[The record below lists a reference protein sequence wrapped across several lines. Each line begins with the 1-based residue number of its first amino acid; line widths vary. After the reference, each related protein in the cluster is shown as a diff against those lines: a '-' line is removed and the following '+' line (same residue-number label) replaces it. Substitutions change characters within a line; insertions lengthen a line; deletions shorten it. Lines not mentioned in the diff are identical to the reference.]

1 MSSRIVDTVNAVTP
15 PASVGLV
22 VLDGHSTGVE
32 DVVRLAD
39 GAARPVPGTDAMKR
53 VEESWDA
60 ARQIAATGRVYGRS
74 TGVGANRNEDVPTEA
89 AAGHG
94 LRLLRSHAGAI
105 GEELP
110 ARQVRA
116 MLAVRANQL
125 LAGGAGLR
133 PTVVTA
139 LCEALET
146 GAYPVVNEFGSVGTG
161 DIAAL
166 AQVGLALAG
175 EHPWRGLDG
184 SDAAGADAPGP
195 GTSELGMSEPDAPGL
210 GTSESGGAESGA
222 GRSGS
227 HPGGQASSGP
237 GGQPVSDLGG
247 QPVSDLGGRPVSD
260 LGGQASSGSGGQL
273 ASDPGGQAPSGPGG
287 RQVSSPGGQPVSGP
301 GGQASSGPG
310 GQPVSDPGGQS
321 VSRPGGQL
329 ASDPGGQPVS
339 GPGGYPVSGPGW
351 QSVSRPRG
359 QSAPPEPQALD
370 NNDALAL
377 ISSNALTLGQAA
389 LALHELR
396 GLIGATQVVA
406 ALSLLAVDGSH
417 EAYAAPVHAARP
429 HKGSTEVA
437 RRMRELI
444 GAADRP
450 TPPLGR
456 IQDPYGFRCVPQIHG
471 PAHDA
476 ADALEGVL
484 TVEINAAA
492 ENPLISPEDMAA
504 YHHGGFYQAQ
514 LALALDHFRLAVTQV
529 ARLSTS
535 RLSTLNEPAYTRL
548 RPFLAD
554 HEPASSGVMIL
565 EYAAAAALGDLRAFS
580 APASLGHAVLSRGV
594 EEQASFAS
602 LAARQTLR
610 ACGAY
615 RLVVGCE
622 LVAAVR
628 ALRQRDL
635 RPEPELPAGRAL
647 ELAESVLEP
656 DQADRPLTDDVTAA
670 AALLDRFTDIWR
682 GSAS

>member
-1 MSSRIVDTVNAVTP
+1 MSSRIVDKPSPGYSDLVILDG
-15 PASVGLV
+15 VGL
-22 VLDGHSTGVE
+22 GVE
-32 DVVRLAD
+32 DVVRLAE
-39 GAARPVPGTDAMKR
+39 GSARPVPGTEAMKR

-74 TGVGANRNEDVPTEA
+74 TGVGANRTEDVPTEA

-133 PTVVTA
+133 PSVVTA
-139 LCEALET
+139 LCEALESE
-146 GAYPVVNEFGSVGTG
+146 AYPVVNEFGSVGTG

-166 AQVGLALAG
+166 AQAGLALAG
-175 EHPWRGLDG
+175 EHPWKG
-184 SDAAGADAPGP
+184 AGAP
-195 GTSELGMSEPDAPGL
+195 
-210 GTSESGGAESGA
+210 
-222 GRSGS
+222 
-227 HPGGQASSGP
+227 
-237 GGQPVSDLGG
+237 QP
-247 QPVSDLGGRPVSD
+247 QP
-260 LGGQASSGSGGQL
+260 
-273 ASDPGGQAPSGPGG
+273 
-287 RQVSSPGGQPVSGP
+287 
-301 GGQASSGPG
+301 
-310 GQPVSDPGGQS
+310 
-321 VSRPGGQL
+321 
-329 ASDPGGQPVS
+329 
-339 GPGGYPVSGPGW
+339 
-351 QSVSRPRG
+351 
-359 QSAPPEPQALD
+359 LD
-370 NNDALAL
+370 NNDALAF

-396 GLIGATQVVA
+396 DLVGATQVVA

-429 HKGSTEVA
+429 HRGSVEVA
-437 RRMRELI
+437 RRMRRLI

-456 IQDPYGFRCVPQIHG
+456 IQDPYGFRCLPQIHG

-476 ADALEGVL
+476 ADALEEVL
-484 TVEINAAA
+484 AIEINAAA

-554 HEPASSGVMIL
+554 NEPASSGVMIL
-565 EYAAAAALGDLRAFS
+565 EYAAGAALGDLRAFS

-610 ACGAY
+610 ACSAY

-628 ALRQRDL
+628 ALHL
-635 RPEPELPAGRAL
+635 RGLKPEPELPVGRAL
-647 ELAESVLEP
+647 ELAESVL
-656 DQADRPLTDDVTAA
+656 DGDLADRPLTDDVTAA
-670 AALLDRFTDIWR
+670 ARLLDRFTDIWR
-682 GSAS
+682 GSTS

>member
-1 MSSRIVDTVNAVTP
+1 MSSRIVDTPSPVHT
-15 PASVGLV
+15 GLV
-22 VLDGHSTGVE
+22 VLDGIGLGVE

-39 GAARPVPGTDAMKR
+39 GTARPVPATDGMKR
-53 VEESWDA
+53 VTESWDA

-89 AAGHG
+89 AAEHG

-139 LCEALET
+139 LCEALEN
-146 GAYPVVNEFGSVGTG
+146 GAHPAVNEFGSVGTG

-175 EHPWRGLDG
+175 EHPWRT
-184 SDAAGADAPGP
+184 AAD
-195 GTSELGMSEPDAPGL
+195 
-210 GTSESGGAESGA
+210 GA
-222 GRSGS
+222 GRV
-227 HPGGQASSGP
+227 PGHG
-237 GGQPVSDLGG
+237 VLG
-247 QPVSDLGGRPVSD
+247 
-260 LGGQASSGSGGQL
+260 A
-273 ASDPGGQAPSGPGG
+273 
-287 RQVSSPGGQPVSGP
+287 
-301 GGQASSGPG
+301 
-310 GQPVSDPGGQS
+310 
-321 VSRPGGQL
+321 
-329 ASDPGGQPVS
+329 
-339 GPGGYPVSGPGW
+339 
-351 QSVSRPRG
+351 
-359 QSAPPEPQALD
+359 PEPQPLD
-370 NNDALAL
+370 NNDALAF

-396 GLIGATQVVA
+396 GLVEATQVVA

-429 HKGSTEVA
+429 HRGSGEVA

-444 GAADRP
+444 GAEDRP

-456 IQDPYGFRCVPQIHG
+456 IQDPYGFRCLPQIHG
-471 PAHDA
+471 PAQDA
-476 ADALEGVL
+476 ADALEEVL
-484 TVEINAAA
+484 AIEINAAA

-514 LALALDHFRLAVTQV
+514 LALALDHFRLALTQV

-535 RLSTLNEPAYTRL
+535 RLSTLNEPAFTRL
-548 RPFLAD
+548 KPFLAD
-554 HEPASSGVMIL
+554 AEPASSGVMIL
-565 EYAAAAALGDLRAFS
+565 EYAAGAALGDLRAFS

-628 ALRQRDL
+628 ALRQRGLRADPDL
-635 RPEPELPAGRAL
+635 PVGRAL
-647 ELAESVLEP
+647 ELAEAVLDEDP
-656 DQADRPLTDDVTAA
+656 ADRPLTYDVTTA

-682 GSAS
+682 GSGA

>member
-1 MSSRIVDTVNAVTP
+1 MSSRIMGASDAPAVAVAAV
-15 PASVGLV
+15 PAGLV
-22 VLDGHSTGVE
+22 VLDGHALGVA

-39 GAARPVPGTDAMKR
+39 GTARPVPGSEAMRR

-74 TGVGANRNEDVPTEA
+74 TGVGANRSEDVPTEA
-89 AAGHG
+89 AAEHG

-110 ARQVRA
+110 AREVRA

-139 LCEALET
+139 LCEALES

-166 AQVGLALAG
+166 AQMGLALAG
-175 EHPWRGLDG
+175 EHPWRGPG
-184 SDAAGADAPGP
+184 TEAGARFG
-195 GTSELGMSEPDAPGL
+195 
-210 GTSESGGAESGA
+210 
-222 GRSGS
+222 
-227 HPGGQASSGP
+227 
-237 GGQPVSDLGG
+237 
-247 QPVSDLGGRPVSD
+247 
-260 LGGQASSGSGGQL
+260 SGSGVPE
-273 ASDPGGQAPSGPGG
+273 A
-287 RQVSSPGGQPVSGP
+287 QP
-301 GGQASSGPG
+301 
-310 GQPVSDPGGQS
+310 
-321 VSRPGGQL
+321 
-329 ASDPGGQPVS
+329 
-339 GPGGYPVSGPGW
+339 
-351 QSVSRPRG
+351 
-359 QSAPPEPQALD
+359 LD

-396 GLIGATQVVA
+396 GLIAATQVVA

-417 EAYAAPVHAARP
+417 EAYAAPVHLARP
-429 HKGSTEVA
+429 HRGSREVA

-471 PAHDA
+471 PALDA

-484 TVEINAAA
+484 EVEVNAAA
-492 ENPLISPEDMAA
+492 ENPLICPEDMAA

-535 RLSTLNEPAYTRL
+535 RLSSLNEPAYTRL

-565 EYAAAAALGDLRAFS
+565 EYAAGAALGDLRAFS

-635 RPEPELPAGRAL
+635 RPDPELPVGRAL
-647 ELAESVLEP
+647 ELAESVLDADP
-656 DQADRPLTDDVTAA
+656 ADRPLTADVSAA
-670 AALLDRFTDIWR
+670 AVLLDRFTEIWTDVQADPLR

>member
-1 MSSRIVDTVNAVTP
+1 MSSRIVDVPGAADSDSGALTP
-15 PASVGLV
+15 GLV
-22 VLDGHSTGVE
+22 VLDGYGTGVA
-32 DVVRLAD
+32 DIVRLAD
-39 GAARPVPGTDAMKR
+39 GAARPVPGTEAMKR

-60 ARQIAATGRVYGRS
+60 ARRIAATGRVYGRS

-94 LRLLRSHAGAI
+94 LRLLRSHAGSI
-105 GEELP
+105 GAELP

-175 EHPWRGLDG
+175 EHPWREAEPGWRTPG
-184 SDAAGADAPGP
+184 AGGPGVHAPG
-195 GTSELGMSEPDAPGL
+195 A
-210 GTSESGGAESGA
+210 
-222 GRSGS
+222 R
-227 HPGGQASSGP
+227 GP
-237 GGQPVSDLGG
+237 GVGAPEAQP
-247 QPVSDLGGRPVSD
+247 
-260 LGGQASSGSGGQL
+260 
-273 ASDPGGQAPSGPGG
+273 
-287 RQVSSPGGQPVSGP
+287 
-301 GGQASSGPG
+301 
-310 GQPVSDPGGQS
+310 
-321 VSRPGGQL
+321 
-329 ASDPGGQPVS
+329 
-339 GPGGYPVSGPGW
+339 
-351 QSVSRPRG
+351 
-359 QSAPPEPQALD
+359 LD

-377 ISSNALTLGQAA
+377 ISSNALTLGQSA

-417 EAYAAPVHAARP
+417 EAYAAPVHAARRHP
-429 HKGSTEVA
+429 ATAEVA
-437 RRMRELI
+437 RRMRELT

-456 IQDPYGFRCVPQIHG
+456 LQDPYGFRCLPQIHG
-471 PAHDA
+471 PALDA
-476 ADALEGVL
+476 ADALEEVL

-492 ENPLISPEDMAA
+492 ENPLICAEDMAA
-504 YHHGGFYQAQ
+504 YHHGGFYQAG
-514 LALALDHFRLAVTQV
+514 LALALDHFRLSLTQV

-554 HEPASSGVMIL
+554 HEAASSGVMIL
-565 EYAAAAALGDLRAFS
+565 EYAAGAALGDLRAFS

-610 ACGAY
+610 TCDAY

-628 ALRQRDL
+628 ALRQREL
-635 RPEPELPAGRAL
+635 RPDPELPVGRAL
-647 ELAESVLEP
+647 ELAESVLDA
-656 DQADRPLTDDVTAA
+656 DQTDRPLTDDVTAA
-670 AALLDRFTDIWR
+670 AVLLDRFTDIWR
-682 GSAS
+682 GSTA

>member
-1 MSSRIVDTVNAVTP
+1 MSSQIVDVPDAVH
-15 PASVGLV
+15 SELV
-22 VLDGHSTGVE
+22 ILDGIGLGVE

-39 GAARPVPGTDAMKR
+39 GSARPVPGTDAMKR
-53 VEESWDA
+53 VTASWDA

-74 TGVGANRNEDVPTEA
+74 TGVGANRNEPVPTEA
-89 AAGHG
+89 AAEHG

-105 GEELP
+105 GDELP

-139 LCEALET
+139 LCEALAN
-146 GAYPVVNEFGSVGTG
+146 GAHPVVNEFGSVGTG

-175 EHPWRGLDG
+175 EHPWRASGTCADAGGPSGGLGEKAFGRSTAAHG
-184 SDAAGADAPGP
+184 SAAAGAAGSVAVGATEFTAVDAPGSAAV
-195 GTSELGMSEPDAPGL
+195 GAPD
-210 GTSESGGAESGA
+210 
-222 GRSGS
+222 
-227 HPGGQASSGP
+227 
-237 GGQPVSDLGG
+237 
-247 QPVSDLGGRPVSD
+247 
-260 LGGQASSGSGGQL
+260 
-273 ASDPGGQAPSGPGG
+273 
-287 RQVSSPGGQPVSGP
+287 
-301 GGQASSGPG
+301 
-310 GQPVSDPGGQS
+310 
-321 VSRPGGQL
+321 
-329 ASDPGGQPVS
+329 
-339 GPGGYPVSGPGW
+339 
-351 QSVSRPRG
+351 
-359 QSAPPEPQALD
+359 PQILD
-370 NNDALAL
+370 NNDALAF
-377 ISSNALTLGQAA
+377 ISSNALTLGQSA

-396 GLIGATQVVA
+396 ALVEATQVVA

-429 HKGSTEVA
+429 HRGSAEVA
-437 RRMRELI
+437 RRMRWLI

-456 IQDPYGFRCVPQIHG
+456 IQDPYGFRCLPQIHG

-476 ADALEGVL
+476 ADALEKVL
-484 TVEINAAA
+484 DVEINAAA

-514 LALALDHFRLAVTQV
+514 LALALDHFRLSLMQV

-535 RLSTLNEPAYTRL
+535 RLSTLNEPAFTRL

-554 HEPASSGVMIL
+554 HEPAASGVMIL

-610 ACGAY
+610 ACRAY

-628 ALRQRDL
+628 ALRQR
-635 RPEPELPAGRAL
+635 
-647 ELAESVLEP
+647 
-656 DQADRPLTDDVTAA
+656 
-670 AALLDRFTDIWR
+670 
-682 GSAS
+682 

>member
-1 MSSRIVDTVNAVTP
+1 MPRIADGPAAVTGGP
-15 PASVGLV
+15 VL
-22 VLDGHSTGVE
+22 LDGRELTVAE
-32 DVVRLAD
+32 VVRLAD
-39 GAARPVPGTDAMKR
+39 GTARPVPADEAMKR
-53 VEESWDA
+53 ATRSWDA
-60 ARQIAATGRVYGRS
+60 ARHIAATGRVYGRS

-94 LRLLRSHAGAI
+94 LRLLRSHAGGI

-139 LCEALET
+139 LCEALEN
-146 GAYPVVNEFGSVGTG
+146 GAHPVVNEFGSVGTG
-161 DIAAL
+161 DLTAL
-166 AQVGLALAG
+166 AQLGLALAG
-175 EHPWRGLDG
+175 EHPWRGT
-184 SDAAGADAPGP
+184 GAPAP
-195 GTSELGMSEPDAPGL
+195 
-210 GTSESGGAESGA
+210 
-222 GRSGS
+222 
-227 HPGGQASSGP
+227 
-237 GGQPVSDLGG
+237 QP
-247 QPVSDLGGRPVSD
+247 
-260 LGGQASSGSGGQL
+260 
-273 ASDPGGQAPSGPGG
+273 
-287 RQVSSPGGQPVSGP
+287 
-301 GGQASSGPG
+301 
-310 GQPVSDPGGQS
+310 
-321 VSRPGGQL
+321 
-329 ASDPGGQPVS
+329 
-339 GPGGYPVSGPGW
+339 
-351 QSVSRPRG
+351 
-359 QSAPPEPQALD
+359 LD

-396 GLIGATQVVA
+396 GLVAATQVVA

-417 EAYAAPVHAARP
+417 EPYAAPVHAARP
-429 HKGSTEVA
+429 HRGSTEVA
-437 RRMRELI
+437 RRMRQLT

-450 TPPLGR
+450 APPLGR
-456 IQDPYGFRCVPQIHG
+456 IQDPYGFRCLPQIHG
-471 PAHDA
+471 PALDA
-476 ADALEGVL
+476 ADALEAVL
-484 TVEINAAA
+484 AVELNAAA
-492 ENPLISPEDMAA
+492 ENPLIAVDDLAA

-514 LALALDHFRLAVTQV
+514 LALALDHFRLAVIQV

-554 HEPASSGVMIL
+554 QVPVASGVMIL
-565 EYAAAAALGDLRAFS
+565 EYSATAALGDLRAFS

-594 EEQASFAS
+594 EELASFAS

-635 RPEPELPAGRAL
+635 RPAPGLPVARAL
-647 ELAESVLEP
+647 ELAEAVLDE
-656 DQADRPLTDDVTAA
+656 DQADRPLTRDVTAA
-670 AALLDRFTDIWR
+670 AGLLDRFTEIWR
-682 GSAS
+682 GNGV

>member
-1 MSSRIVDTVNAVTP
+1 MSSRIVDMPGAVSTGHT
-15 PASVGLV
+15 GLV
-22 VLDGHSTGVE
+22 VLDGIGLGVE

-39 GAARPVPGTDAMKR
+39 GAARPVPATDAMKCA
-53 VEESWDA
+53 EESWDA
-60 ARQIAATGRVYGRS
+60 ARLIAATGRVYGRS
-74 TGVGANRNEDVPTEA
+74 TGVGANRNEDVPTDTA
-89 AAGHG
+89 AEHG

-133 PTVVTA
+133 PTVITA
-139 LCEALET
+139 LCEALES
-146 GAYPVVNEFGSVGTG
+146 GAHPVVNEFGSVGTG
-161 DIAAL
+161 DLAAL
-166 AQVGLALAG
+166 AQTGLALAG
-175 EHPWRGLDG
+175 EHPWRG
-184 SDAAGADAPGP
+184 
-195 GTSELGMSEPDAPGL
+195 
-210 GTSESGGAESGA
+210 SGA
-222 GRSGS
+222 PES
-227 HPGGQASSGP
+227 
-237 GGQPVSDLGG
+237 QP
-247 QPVSDLGGRPVSD
+247 
-260 LGGQASSGSGGQL
+260 
-273 ASDPGGQAPSGPGG
+273 
-287 RQVSSPGGQPVSGP
+287 
-301 GGQASSGPG
+301 
-310 GQPVSDPGGQS
+310 
-321 VSRPGGQL
+321 
-329 ASDPGGQPVS
+329 
-339 GPGGYPVSGPGW
+339 
-351 QSVSRPRG
+351 
-359 QSAPPEPQALD
+359 LD
-370 NNDALAL
+370 NNDALAF
-377 ISSNALTLGQAA
+377 ISSNALTLGQSA

-396 GLIGATQVVA
+396 GLVAATQVVA

-417 EAYAAPVHAARP
+417 EAYAAPVHTARP
-429 HKGSTEVA
+429 HRGSTEVA

-444 GAADRP
+444 GAEDRP

-456 IQDPYGFRCVPQIHG
+456 IQDPYGFRCLPQIHG

-476 ADALEGVL
+476 ADALEEVL
-484 TVEINAAA
+484 AVEINAAA

-514 LALALDHFRLAVTQV
+514 LALALDHFRLALTQV

-548 RPFLAD
+548 KPFLAD
-554 HEPASSGVMIL
+554 PEPASSGVMIL

-610 ACGAY
+610 VCGAY

-628 ALRQRDL
+628 ALRLRDL
-635 RPEPELPAGRAL
+635 GPDPELPVGRAL
-647 ELAESVLEP
+647 ALAESVL
-656 DQADRPLTDDVTAA
+656 DDDLADRPLTDDVTAA

-682 GSAS
+682 GSAG

>member
-1 MSSRIVDTVNAVTP
+1 MDTSNAVTG
-15 PASVGLV
+15 GLV
-22 VLDGHSTGVE
+22 VLDGYSTGVA

-39 GAARPVPGTDAMKR
+39 GSARPVPGSEAMKR

-60 ARQIAATGRVYGRS
+60 ARRIAATGRVYGRS

-89 AAGHG
+89 AAEHG

-105 GEELP
+105 GAELP
-110 ARQVRA
+110 AREVRA

-139 LCEALET
+139 LCEALES

-175 EHPWRGLDG
+175 EHPWRG
-184 SDAAGADAPGP
+184 AG
-195 GTSELGMSEPDAPGL
+195 TE
-210 GTSESGGAESGA
+210 GA
-222 GRSGS
+222 
-227 HPGGQASSGP
+227 
-237 GGQPVSDLGG
+237 
-247 QPVSDLGGRPVSD
+247 
-260 LGGQASSGSGGQL
+260 
-273 ASDPGGQAPSGPGG
+273 
-287 RQVSSPGGQPVSGP
+287 
-301 GGQASSGPG
+301 
-310 GQPVSDPGGQS
+310 
-321 VSRPGGQL
+321 
-329 ASDPGGQPVS
+329 
-339 GPGGYPVSGPGW
+339 
-351 QSVSRPRG
+351 
-359 QSAPPEPQALD
+359 PEPQPLD

-377 ISSNALTLGQAA
+377 ISSNALTLGQSA

-406 ALSLLAVDGSH
+406 ALSLVAVDGSH

-429 HKGSTEVA
+429 HRGSTEVA
-437 RRMRELI
+437 RRMRQLV
-444 GAADRP
+444 GAADHP

-456 IQDPYGFRCVPQIHG
+456 LQDPYGFRCLPQIHG

-476 ADALEGVL
+476 ADALEEVIA
-484 TVEINAAA
+484 VEINAAA
-492 ENPLISPEDMAA
+492 ENPLICAADMAA

-514 LALALDHFRLAVTQV
+514 LALALDHFRLALTQV

-535 RLSTLNEPAYTRL
+535 RLSTLNEPSYTRL

-565 EYAAAAALGDLRAFS
+565 EYAAGAALGDLRAFS

-610 ACGAY
+610 ACDAY
-615 RLVVGCE
+615 RLVIGCE

-628 ALRQRDL
+628 ALRQREL
-635 RPEPELPAGRAL
+635 RPDPELPVGRAL
-647 ELAESVLEP
+647 EIAETVLDADP
-656 DQADRPLTDDVTAA
+656 TDRPLTDDVTAA
-670 AALLDRFTDIWR
+670 AALLDRFTDIW
-682 GSAS
+682 GETTA

>member
-1 MSSRIVDTVNAVTP
+1 MVGAPAAVVAAP
-15 PASVGLV
+15 GLV
-22 VLDGHSTGVE
+22 VLDGHALGVT

-39 GAARPVPGTDAMKR
+39 GHARPVPGSEAMRR
-53 VEESWDA
+53 VEEAWDA
-60 ARQIAATGRVYGRS
+60 ARRIAATGRVYGRS
-74 TGVGANRNEDVPTEA
+74 TGVGANRTEDVPTEA
-89 AAGHG
+89 AAEHG

-116 MLAVRANQL
+116 MLAVRANQV

-139 LCEALET
+139 LCEALES
-146 GAYPVVNEFGSVGTG
+146 GAHPVVNEFGSVGTG

-166 AQVGLALAG
+166 AQMGLALAG
-175 EHPWRGLDG
+175 EHPWVG
-184 SDAAGADAPGP
+184 SDA
-195 GTSELGMSEPDAPGL
+195 
-210 GTSESGGAESGA
+210 
-222 GRSGS
+222 
-227 HPGGQASSGP
+227 
-237 GGQPVSDLGG
+237 
-247 QPVSDLGGRPVSD
+247 
-260 LGGQASSGSGGQL
+260 
-273 ASDPGGQAPSGPGG
+273 
-287 RQVSSPGGQPVSGP
+287 
-301 GGQASSGPG
+301 
-310 GQPVSDPGGQS
+310 
-321 VSRPGGQL
+321 
-329 ASDPGGQPVS
+329 
-339 GPGGYPVSGPGW
+339 
-351 QSVSRPRG
+351 
-359 QSAPPEPQALD
+359 PEPQPLD

-396 GLIGATQVVA
+396 GLIAATQVVA
-406 ALSLLAVDGSH
+406 ALSLIAVDGSH
-417 EAYAAPVHAARP
+417 EAYAAPVHVARA
-429 HKGSTEVA
+429 HQGSREVA
-437 RRMRELI
+437 RRMRALI
-444 GAADRP
+444 GAEERP

-456 IQDPYGFRCVPQIHG
+456 IQDPYGFRCLPQIHG
-471 PAHDA
+471 PALDA
-476 ADALEGVL
+476 ADALERVL
-484 TVEINAAA
+484 DVELNAAA
-492 ENPLISPEDMAA
+492 ENPLICPEDMAA

-535 RLSTLNEPAYTRL
+535 RLSSLNEPAYTRL

-554 HEPASSGVMIL
+554 HEAASSGVMIL
-565 EYAAAAALGDLRAFS
+565 EYAAGAALGDLRAFS

-635 RPEPELPAGRAL
+635 KADPELPVGRAL
-647 ELAESVLEP
+647 ELAEAVLDADP
-656 DQADRPLTDDVTAA
+656 ADRPLTGDVSAA
-670 AALLDRFTDIWR
+670 AALLDRFTEIWADIHGVPSDR
-682 GSAS
+682 QREGAS

>member
-1 MSSRIVDTVNAVTP
+1 MSSQIVD
-15 PASVGLV
+15 ASDVALSGGTGLV
-22 VLDGHSTGVE
+22 VLDGVGFGVT

-39 GAARPVPGTDAMKR
+39 GDARPVPGTDAMKR
-53 VEESWDA
+53 ATDSWDA

-89 AAGHG
+89 AAEHG

-105 GEELP
+105 GDELP
-110 ARQVRA
+110 AREVRA

-139 LCEALET
+139 LCEALEN
-146 GAYPVVNEFGSVGTG
+146 GVYPVVNEFGSVGTG

-166 AQVGLALAG
+166 AQVGLALVG
-175 EHPWRGLDG
+175 EHPWRGVFG
-184 SDAAGADAPGP
+184 GPGP
-195 GTSELGMSEPDAPGL
+195 VG
-210 GTSESGGAESGA
+210 
-222 GRSGS
+222 
-227 HPGGQASSGP
+227 
-237 GGQPVSDLGG
+237 V
-247 QPVSDLGGRPVSD
+247 
-260 LGGQASSGSGGQL
+260 
-273 ASDPGGQAPSGPGG
+273 
-287 RQVSSPGGQPVSGP
+287 
-301 GGQASSGPG
+301 
-310 GQPVSDPGGQS
+310 
-321 VSRPGGQL
+321 
-329 ASDPGGQPVS
+329 
-339 GPGGYPVSGPGW
+339 
-351 QSVSRPRG
+351 
-359 QSAPPEPQALD
+359 PEPQPLD

-377 ISSNALTLGQAA
+377 ISSNALTLGQSA

-396 GLIGATQVVA
+396 GLIGATQVVG

-417 EAYAAPVHAARP
+417 EPFAAPVHVARP
-429 HKGSTEVA
+429 HRGSTEVA

-456 IQDPYGFRCVPQIHG
+456 IQDPYGFRCLPQIHG

-476 ADALEGVL
+476 ADALEEVL
-484 TVEINAAA
+484 AIEINAAA
-492 ENPLISPEDMAA
+492 ENPFISAEDMTA

-514 LALALDHFRLAVTQV
+514 LVLALDHFRLALTQV

-535 RLSTLNEPAYTRL
+535 RLSSLNEPAFTRL
-548 RPFLAD
+548 KPFLAD
-554 HEPASSGVMIL
+554 NEAASSGVMIL

-610 ACGAY
+610 ACRAY

-635 RPEPELPAGRAL
+635 RPDPELPVGRAL
-647 ELAESVLEP
+647 ELAESVL
-656 DQADRPLTDDVTAA
+656 DDGTADRPLTDDVTAA
-670 AALLDRFTDIWR
+670 AGLLDRFTDIWR
-682 GSAS
+682 GSTS

>member
-1 MSSRIVDTVNAVTP
+1 MSSRIVDVRQPIPSTQAAT
-15 PASVGLV
+15 V
-22 VLDGHSTGVE
+22 VLNGSGLGVE

-39 GAARPVPGTDAMKR
+39 GTAHPVPEADAMRR
-53 VEESWDA
+53 VEHSWNA

-105 GEELP
+105 GDELP

-133 PTVVTA
+133 PGVVTA

-175 EHPWRGLDG
+175 EHPWRGTGTPTPQPHGD
-184 SDAAGADAPGP
+184 AGA
-195 GTSELGMSEPDAPGL
+195 SEPGRLGDVGASGRQSFGGAGACGPQSLGSAGVSEPGL
-210 GTSESGGAESGA
+210 LGDAGAFGPQSLGDAGA
-222 GRSGS
+222 CGPQSLGDAGACGPQLLGS
-227 HPGGQASSGP
+227 AGASGP
-237 GGQPVSDLGG
+237 ELLGDVRAPKPQP
-247 QPVSDLGGRPVSD
+247 
-260 LGGQASSGSGGQL
+260 
-273 ASDPGGQAPSGPGG
+273 
-287 RQVSSPGGQPVSGP
+287 
-301 GGQASSGPG
+301 
-310 GQPVSDPGGQS
+310 
-321 VSRPGGQL
+321 
-329 ASDPGGQPVS
+329 
-339 GPGGYPVSGPGW
+339 
-351 QSVSRPRG
+351 
-359 QSAPPEPQALD
+359 LD

-377 ISSNALTLGQAA
+377 ISSNALTLGQSA
-389 LALHELR
+389 LALYELR

-429 HKGSTEVA
+429 HRGSAEVA

-456 IQDPYGFRCVPQIHG
+456 IQDPYGFRCLPQIHG

-476 ADALEGVL
+476 ADTLEQVL

-492 ENPLISPEDMAA
+492 ENPLIAPEDLAA

-514 LALALDHFRLAVTQV
+514 LALALDHFRLALTQV

-565 EYAAAAALGDLRAFS
+565 EYAAGAALGELRAFS

-635 RPEPELPAGRAL
+635 RPDPGLPAGEAFA
-647 ELAESVLEP
+647 LAESVLDADP
-656 DQADRPLTDDVTAA
+656 ADRPLTDDVTQA

>member
-1 MSSRIVDTVNAVTP
+1 MSSRIVDAADAMV
-15 PASVGLV
+15 SGSSDLV
-22 VLDGHSTGVE
+22 VLDGVGFGVA

-39 GAARPVPGTDAMKR
+39 GDARPVPGTDAMKR
-53 VEESWDA
+53 ATESWDA

-89 AAGHG
+89 AAEHG

-105 GEELP
+105 GDELP
-110 ARQVRA
+110 AREVRA

-139 LCEALET
+139 LCEALES
-146 GAYPVVNEFGSVGTG
+146 GVHPAVNEFGSVGTG

-166 AQVGLALAG
+166 AQVGLALVG
-175 EHPWRGLDG
+175 ERPWRGTDR
-184 SDAAGADAPGP
+184 DAAG
-195 GTSELGMSEPDAPGL
+195 
-210 GTSESGGAESGA
+210 
-222 GRSGS
+222 
-227 HPGGQASSGP
+227 
-237 GGQPVSDLGG
+237 V
-247 QPVSDLGGRPVSD
+247 
-260 LGGQASSGSGGQL
+260 
-273 ASDPGGQAPSGPGG
+273 
-287 RQVSSPGGQPVSGP
+287 
-301 GGQASSGPG
+301 
-310 GQPVSDPGGQS
+310 
-321 VSRPGGQL
+321 
-329 ASDPGGQPVS
+329 
-339 GPGGYPVSGPGW
+339 
-351 QSVSRPRG
+351 
-359 QSAPPEPQALD
+359 PEPQPLD

-396 GLIGATQVVA
+396 GLIGATQVVG

-417 EAYAAPVHAARP
+417 EPFAAPVHAHRP
-429 HKGSTEVA
+429 HRGSVEVA

-456 IQDPYGFRCVPQIHG
+456 IQDPYGFRCLPQIHG

-476 ADALEGVL
+476 ADALEEVL
-484 TVEINAAA
+484 AIEINAAA
-492 ENPLISPEDMAA
+492 ENPFISAEDMTA

-514 LALALDHFRLAVTQV
+514 LVLALDHFRLALTQV

-535 RLSTLNEPAYTRL
+535 RLSSLNEPAFTRL

-554 HEPASSGVMIL
+554 SEPASSGVMIL

-610 ACGAY
+610 ACRAY

-635 RPEPELPAGRAL
+635 RPDPELPVGRAL
-647 ELAESVLEP
+647 ELAEAVLDDDP
-656 DQADRPLTDDVTAA
+656 ADRPLTDDVTAA
-670 AALLDRFTDIWR
+670 AGLLDRFTEIWR
-682 GSAS
+682 GNTA

>member
-1 MSSRIVDTVNAVTP
+1 MASRTMDAP
-15 PASVGLV
+15 GSVRSGPV
-22 VLDGHSTGVE
+22 VLDGRGLGVE

-39 GAARPVPGTDAMKR
+39 ATARPVPAGDALRR
-53 VEESWDA
+53 VEESWTA
-60 ARQIAATGRVYGRS
+60 ALRIAAGGRVYGRS
-74 TGVGANRNEDVPTEA
+74 TGVGANRTEDVPTEA

-105 GEELP
+105 GEALP

-133 PTVVTA
+133 PGVVTA
-139 LCEALET
+139 LCEALES

-166 AQVGLALAG
+166 AQLGLALAG
-175 EHPWRGLDG
+175 EHPWC
-184 SDAAGADAPGP
+184 GP
-195 GTSELGMSEPDAPGL
+195 GAP
-210 GTSESGGAESGA
+210 AA
-222 GRSGS
+222 
-227 HPGGQASSGP
+227 
-237 GGQPVSDLGG
+237 QP
-247 QPVSDLGGRPVSD
+247 
-260 LGGQASSGSGGQL
+260 
-273 ASDPGGQAPSGPGG
+273 
-287 RQVSSPGGQPVSGP
+287 
-301 GGQASSGPG
+301 
-310 GQPVSDPGGQS
+310 
-321 VSRPGGQL
+321 
-329 ASDPGGQPVS
+329 
-339 GPGGYPVSGPGW
+339 
-351 QSVSRPRG
+351 
-359 QSAPPEPQALD
+359 LD

-377 ISSNALTLGQAA
+377 ISSNALTLGQSA

-429 HKGSTEVA
+429 HRGSVDVA

-450 TPPLGR
+450 APPLGR
-456 IQDPYGFRCVPQIHG
+456 IQDPYGFRCLPQIHG
-471 PAHDA
+471 PAQDA
-476 ADALEGVL
+476 ADALEQVL

-492 ENPLISPEDMAA
+492 ENPLISPEDLAA

-554 HEPASSGVMIL
+554 QEPASSGVMIL
-565 EYAAAAALGDLRAFS
+565 EYAAGAALGDLRAFS

-635 RPEPELPAGRAL
+635 KPDPELPAGRAL
-647 ELAESVLEP
+647 ALAESVLDEDP
-656 DQADRPLTDDVTAA
+656 ADRPLTDDVSAA
-670 AALLDRFTDIWR
+670 ARLLDRFTVIWR
-682 GSAS
+682 GSTS

>member
-1 MSSRIVDTVNAVTP
+1 MRVMSSRIVDTSTVEVS
-15 PASVGLV
+15 PASTGIV
-22 VLDGHSTGVE
+22 VLDGCGIGVS
-32 DVVRLAD
+32 DVVCLAD
-39 GAARPVPGTDAMKR
+39 GASRPVPGTEAMKR

-105 GEELP
+105 GAELP

-116 MLAVRANQL
+116 MLAVRVNQL

-139 LCEALET
+139 LCEALEN

-175 EHPWRGLDG
+175 EHPWRRAETSGGLG
-184 SDAAGADAPGP
+184 SETSGGPGAGA
-195 GTSELGMSEPDAPGL
+195 
-210 GTSESGGAESGA
+210 SGGRYAGGVRALRRGA
-222 GRSGS
+222 
-227 HPGGQASSGP
+227 
-237 GGQPVSDLGG
+237 
-247 QPVSDLGGRPVSD
+247 
-260 LGGQASSGSGGQL
+260 
-273 ASDPGGQAPSGPGG
+273 
-287 RQVSSPGGQPVSGP
+287 
-301 GGQASSGPG
+301 
-310 GQPVSDPGGQS
+310 
-321 VSRPGGQL
+321 
-329 ASDPGGQPVS
+329 
-339 GPGGYPVSGPGW
+339 
-351 QSVSRPRG
+351 
-359 QSAPPEPQALD
+359 SAREIGAPEPQLLD

-377 ISSNALTLGQAA
+377 ISSNALTLGQSA

-417 EAYAAPVHAARP
+417 EAYAAPVHTARP
-429 HKGSTEVA
+429 HRGSAEVA
-437 RRMRELI
+437 RIMRELI

-456 IQDPYGFRCVPQIHG
+456 IQDPYGFRCLPQIHG
-471 PAHDA
+471 PAHEA
-476 ADALEGVL
+476 ADALEAVL
-484 TVEINAAA
+484 AVEINAAA
-492 ENPLISPEDMAA
+492 ENPLISPGDLAA

-514 LALALDHFRLAVTQV
+514 LALALDHFRLAITQV

-565 EYAAAAALGDLRAFS
+565 EYAAGAALGDLRAFS

-610 ACGAY
+610 ACDAY

-635 RPEPELPAGRAL
+635 RPDPELPVGRAL
-647 ELAESVLEP
+647 ELAESVLDPEP
-656 DQADRPLTDDVTAA
+656 ADRPLTDDVTAA
-670 AALLDRFTDIWR
+670 AALLDRFTEIWR
-682 GSAS
+682 GSES

>member
-1 MSSRIVDTVNAVTP
+1 MSSRIVDATP
-15 PASVGLV
+15 SVSSPLSTGIV
-22 VLDGHSTGVE
+22 VLDGVGLGVD

-53 VEESWDA
+53 VEEVWDV
-60 ARQIAATGRVYGRS
+60 ARRIAATGRVYGRS
-74 TGVGANRNEDVPTEA
+74 TGVGANRNEAVPTEA
-89 AAGHG
+89 AADHG

-105 GEELP
+105 GAELP

-133 PTVVTA
+133 PGVVTA
-139 LCEALET
+139 LCEALEN

-175 EHPWRGLDG
+175 EHEWIGTDAG
-184 SDAAGADAPGP
+184 EGAGTAAGAGTVAGTGGSASRGWSAAGAP
-195 GTSELGMSEPDAPGL
+195 A
-210 GTSESGGAESGA
+210 
-222 GRSGS
+222 
-227 HPGGQASSGP
+227 
-237 GGQPVSDLGG
+237 
-247 QPVSDLGGRPVSD
+247 
-260 LGGQASSGSGGQL
+260 
-273 ASDPGGQAPSGPGG
+273 
-287 RQVSSPGGQPVSGP
+287 
-301 GGQASSGPG
+301 
-310 GQPVSDPGGQS
+310 
-321 VSRPGGQL
+321 
-329 ASDPGGQPVS
+329 
-339 GPGGYPVSGPGW
+339 
-351 QSVSRPRG
+351 
-359 QSAPPEPQALD
+359 PQALD

-396 GLIGATQVVA
+396 GLIAATQVVA
-406 ALSLLAVDGSH
+406 ALSLHAVDGSH

-429 HKGSTEVA
+429 HRGSVEVA

-444 GAADRP
+444 GSADRP

-456 IQDPYGFRCVPQIHG
+456 IQDPYGFRCLPQIHG

-484 TVEINAAA
+484 AIEINAAA
-492 ENPLISPEDMAA
+492 ENPLISPEDLTA

-514 LALALDHFRLAVTQV
+514 LALALDHFRLAITQV

-535 RLSTLNEPAYTRL
+535 RLSTLNEPAFTRL

-554 HEPASSGVMIL
+554 HEPAASGVMIL
-565 EYAAAAALGDLRAFS
+565 EYAAGAALGDLRAFS

-610 ACGAY
+610 ACDAY

-635 RPEPELPAGRAL
+635 RPDPELPAGRAL
-647 ELAESVLEP
+647 ELAESVL
-656 DQADRPLTDDVTAA
+656 DADSADRPLTDDVTAA
-670 AALLDRFTDIWR
+670 SALLDRFTEIWR
-682 GSAS
+682 GSGE

>member
-1 MSSRIVDTVNAVTP
+1 MSSGIVDTPSAVTP
-15 PASVGLV
+15 RAAVALV
-22 VLDGHSTGVE
+22 VLDGRSTGA
-32 DVVRLAD
+32 DDIVRLAD
-39 GAARPVPGTDAMKR
+39 GTARPVPGTDAMKR
-53 VEESWDA
+53 AEESWCA
-60 ARQIAATGRVYGRS
+60 ARRIAATGRVYGRS

-89 AAGHG
+89 AADHG

-105 GEELP
+105 GAELP
-110 ARQVRA
+110 ARQIRA

-139 LCEALET
+139 LCAALES
-146 GAYPVVNEFGSVGTG
+146 GAHPVVNEFGSVGTG

-166 AQVGLALAG
+166 AQLGLALAG
-175 EHPWRGLDG
+175 EHPWRGRDG
-184 SDAAGADAPGP
+184 SPT
-195 GTSELGMSEPDAPGL
+195 GT
-210 GTSESGGAESGA
+210 
-222 GRSGS
+222 
-227 HPGGQASSGP
+227 
-237 GGQPVSDLGG
+237 
-247 QPVSDLGGRPVSD
+247 
-260 LGGQASSGSGGQL
+260 
-273 ASDPGGQAPSGPGG
+273 
-287 RQVSSPGGQPVSGP
+287 
-301 GGQASSGPG
+301 
-310 GQPVSDPGGQS
+310 
-321 VSRPGGQL
+321 
-329 ASDPGGQPVS
+329 
-339 GPGGYPVSGPGW
+339 
-351 QSVSRPRG
+351 
-359 QSAPPEPQALD
+359 PEPLALD

-377 ISSNALTLGQAA
+377 ISSNALTLGQSA

-429 HKGSTEVA
+429 HRGSVEVA

-456 IQDPYGFRCVPQIHG
+456 IQDPYGFRCLPQIHG

-476 ADALEGVL
+476 ADALEAVL
-484 TVEINAAA
+484 AVEINAAA

-554 HEPASSGVMIL
+554 HEPAASGVMIL
-565 EYAAAAALGDLRAFS
+565 EYAAGAALGDLRAFS

-635 RPEPELPAGRAL
+635 RPDQGLPAARAL
-647 ELAESVLEP
+647 ELAEAVLDAE
-656 DQADRPLTDDVTAA
+656 QADRPLTDDVAAA

-682 GSAS
+682 GTTS

>member
-1 MSSRIVDTVNAVTP
+1 MSSRIVDTSCAVTP
-15 PASVGLV
+15 PAAVALV
-22 VLDGHSTGVE
+22 VLDGRGTGVD

-39 GAARPVPGTDAMKR
+39 GTARPVPGTEAMKR
-53 VEESWDA
+53 AEESWCA
-60 ARQIAATGRVYGRS
+60 ARRIAATGRVYGRS
-74 TGVGANRNEDVPTEA
+74 TGVGANRDEDVPTEA

-139 LCEALET
+139 LCEALES

-175 EHPWRGLDG
+175 EHPWRGPDG
-184 SDAAGADAPGP
+184 SAVPERERSGTRSGEGPGTRSGGGPASGPPALDNAAPGP
-195 GTSELGMSEPDAPGL
+195 L
-210 GTSESGGAESGA
+210 
-222 GRSGS
+222 
-227 HPGGQASSGP
+227 
-237 GGQPVSDLGG
+237 
-247 QPVSDLGGRPVSD
+247 
-260 LGGQASSGSGGQL
+260 
-273 ASDPGGQAPSGPGG
+273 
-287 RQVSSPGGQPVSGP
+287 
-301 GGQASSGPG
+301 
-310 GQPVSDPGGQS
+310 
-321 VSRPGGQL
+321 
-329 ASDPGGQPVS
+329 
-339 GPGGYPVSGPGW
+339 
-351 QSVSRPRG
+351 
-359 QSAPPEPQALD
+359 ALD

-377 ISSNALTLGQAA
+377 ISSNALTVGQSA

-429 HKGSTEVA
+429 HRGSIEVA

-450 TPPLGR
+450 APPLGR
-456 IQDPYGFRCVPQIHG
+456 IQDPYGFRCLPQIHG

-476 ADALEGVL
+476 ADALEEVL
-484 TVEINAAA
+484 SVEINAAA

-535 RLSTLNEPAYTRL
+535 RLSTLNEPVYTRL

-554 HEPASSGVMIL
+554 QEPASSGVMIL
-565 EYAAAAALGDLRAFS
+565 EYAAGAALGDLRAFS

-610 ACGAY
+610 ACGAF

-635 RPEPELPAGRAL
+635 RPDPGLPAGRAL
-647 ELAESVLEP
+647 ELAEAALEP
-656 DQADRPLTDDVTAA
+656 EQADRPLTDDVTAA

-682 GSAS
+682 GSTS

>member
-1 MSSRIVDTVNAVTP
+1 MSSRNADTSRAVVAGLT
-15 PASVGLV
+15 AGLV
-22 VLDGHSTGVE
+22 VLDGRSTGVT
-32 DVVRLAD
+32 DIVRLAD
-39 GAARPVPGTDAMKR
+39 GAARPVPGTEAMKR
-53 VEESWDA
+53 VEQSWDA

-89 AAGHG
+89 AAEHG

-166 AQVGLALAG
+166 AQVGLALVG
-175 EHPWRGLDG
+175 EHPWRG
-184 SDAAGADAPGP
+184 
-195 GTSELGMSEPDAPGL
+195 PDASRTP
-210 GTSESGGAESGA
+210 
-222 GRSGS
+222 
-227 HPGGQASSGP
+227 
-237 GGQPVSDLGG
+237 PVPSVP
-247 QPVSDLGGRPVSD
+247 PVPS
-260 LGGQASSGSGGQL
+260 
-273 ASDPGGQAPSGPGG
+273 APSGPSGPRSPEQG
-287 RQVSSPGGQPVSGP
+287 VPPRVQAPSVQAQGPSPLGLGERVTSFGEEVSSVGQG
-301 GGQASSGPG
+301 
-310 GQPVSDPGGQS
+310 
-321 VSRPGGQL
+321 L
-329 ASDPGGQPVS
+329 
-339 GPGGYPVSGPGW
+339 
-351 QSVSRPRG
+351 
-359 QSAPPEPQALD
+359 PPEPQPLD

-377 ISSNALTLGQAA
+377 ISSNALTLGQSA
-389 LALHELR
+389 LALDELR
-396 GLIGATQVVA
+396 GLIEATQVVA

-429 HKGSTEVA
+429 HQGSVEVA

-471 PAHDA
+471 PAQDA
-476 ADALEGVL
+476 ADALEEVL
-484 TVEINAAA
+484 VVEINAAA

-622 LVAAVR
+622 LVSAVR

-635 RPEPELPAGRAL
+635 RPDPELPVGRAM
-647 ELAESVLEP
+647 ELAESVLGL
-656 DQADRPLTDDVTAA
+656 DQTDRPLTDDVTAA

-682 GSAS
+682 GSES

>member
-1 MSSRIVDTVNAVTP
+1 MSSRIVDAPDPVQ
-15 PASVGLV
+15 SGLV
-22 VLDGHSTGVE
+22 VLDGCGLGVD

-53 VEESWDA
+53 AEESWDA
-60 ARQIAATGRVYGRS
+60 ARRIAATGRVYGRS

-105 GEELP
+105 GEELS

-133 PTVVTA
+133 PTVITA
-139 LCEALET
+139 LCEALES

-175 EHPWRGLDG
+175 EHPWRG
-184 SDAAGADAPGP
+184 AGAP
-195 GTSELGMSEPDAPGL
+195 
-210 GTSESGGAESGA
+210 
-222 GRSGS
+222 
-227 HPGGQASSGP
+227 AS
-237 GGQPVSDLGG
+237 QP
-247 QPVSDLGGRPVSD
+247 
-260 LGGQASSGSGGQL
+260 
-273 ASDPGGQAPSGPGG
+273 
-287 RQVSSPGGQPVSGP
+287 
-301 GGQASSGPG
+301 
-310 GQPVSDPGGQS
+310 
-321 VSRPGGQL
+321 
-329 ASDPGGQPVS
+329 
-339 GPGGYPVSGPGW
+339 
-351 QSVSRPRG
+351 
-359 QSAPPEPQALD
+359 LD

-377 ISSNALTLGQAA
+377 ISSNALTLGQSA

-429 HKGSTEVA
+429 HRGSAEVA

-456 IQDPYGFRCVPQIHG
+456 IQDPYGFRCLPQIHG

-476 ADALEGVL
+476 ADALENVL

-504 YHHGGFYQAQ
+504 YHHGGFYLAQ
-514 LALALDHFRLAVTQV
+514 LALALDHFRLAVMQV

-535 RLSTLNEPAYTRL
+535 RLSSLNEPAYTRL

-554 HEPASSGVMIL
+554 AEPASSGVMIL
-565 EYAAAAALGDLRAFS
+565 EYAAGAALGDLRALS
-580 APASLGHAVLSRGV
+580 VPASLGHAVLSRGV

-610 ACGAY
+610 ACAAY
-615 RLVVGCE
+615 RLVAGCE

-628 ALRQRDL
+628 ALRLRDV
-635 RPEPELPAGRAL
+635 RPDPELPVGRAL
-647 ELAESVLEP
+647 ELAESVLDDDP
-656 DQADRPLTDDVTAA
+656 ADRPLTGDVTAA
-670 AALLDRFTDIWR
+670 ARLLDRFTDIWR
-682 GSAS
+682 GSTS

>member
-1 MSSRIVDTVNAVTP
+1 MSSRNADMSSAGATGLT
-15 PASVGLV
+15 AGLV
-22 VLDGHSTGVE
+22 VLDGCGTGVT
-32 DVVRLAD
+32 DIVRLAD
-39 GAARPVPGTDAMKR
+39 GAARPVPGTEAMKR

-89 AAGHG
+89 AAEHG

-166 AQVGLALAG
+166 AQVGLALVG
-175 EHPWRGLDG
+175 EHPWRG
-184 SDAAGADAPGP
+184 
-195 GTSELGMSEPDAPGL
+195 PDASRTASVPSVPSVPPVPSVPSVPPVPSVPRSPEQGAPLAGQGVPPQGQSSSAQGPSSLGL
-210 GTSESGGAESGA
+210 EERVTSFGEE
-222 GRSGS
+222 
-227 HPGGQASSGP
+227 
-237 GGQPVSDLGG
+237 
-247 QPVSDLGGRPVSD
+247 
-260 LGGQASSGSGGQL
+260 
-273 ASDPGGQAPSGPGG
+273 
-287 RQVSSPGGQPVSGP
+287 VSSLGQGLPP
-301 GGQASSGPG
+301 AP
-310 GQPVSDPGGQS
+310 QP
-321 VSRPGGQL
+321 
-329 ASDPGGQPVS
+329 
-339 GPGGYPVSGPGW
+339 
-351 QSVSRPRG
+351 
-359 QSAPPEPQALD
+359 LD

-389 LALHELR
+389 LALDELR
-396 GLIGATQVVA
+396 GLIEATQVVA

-484 TVEINAAA
+484 VVEINAAA

-622 LVAAVR
+622 LVSAVR

-635 RPEPELPAGRAL
+635 RPDPELPVGRAM
-647 ELAESVLEP
+647 ELAESVLGL

-682 GSAS
+682 GIES

>member
-1 MSSRIVDTVNAVTP
+1 MSSRIVDAPGEVD
-15 PASVGLV
+15 SGLV
-22 VLDGHSTGVE
+22 VLDGRGLDVSG
-32 DVVRLAD
+32 VVRLAD
-39 GAARPVPGTDAMKR
+39 GTARPVPAADAMKR
-53 VEESWDA
+53 AEDSWDA
-60 ARQIAATGRVYGRS
+60 ARRIAATGRVYGRS
-74 TGVGANRNEDVPTEA
+74 TGVGANRNEDVPTDA
-89 AAGHG
+89 AAAHG

-116 MLAVRANQL
+116 MLAVRANQV

-146 GAYPVVNEFGSVGTG
+146 GAHPVVNEFGSVGTG

-175 EHPWRGLDG
+175 EHPWR
-184 SDAAGADAPGP
+184 A
-195 GTSELGMSEPDAPGL
+195 
-210 GTSESGGAESGA
+210 SGA
-222 GRSGS
+222 
-227 HPGGQASSGP
+227 
-237 GGQPVSDLGG
+237 
-247 QPVSDLGGRPVSD
+247 
-260 LGGQASSGSGGQL
+260 
-273 ASDPGGQAPSGPGG
+273 
-287 RQVSSPGGQPVSGP
+287 
-301 GGQASSGPG
+301 
-310 GQPVSDPGGQS
+310 
-321 VSRPGGQL
+321 
-329 ASDPGGQPVS
+329 
-339 GPGGYPVSGPGW
+339 
-351 QSVSRPRG
+351 
-359 QSAPPEPQALD
+359 PEPQPLD

-377 ISSNALTLGQAA
+377 ISSNALTLGQSA

-396 GLIGATQVVA
+396 GLLAATQVVA

-429 HKGSTEVA
+429 HRGSADVA
-437 RRMRELI
+437 RRMRRLI

-456 IQDPYGFRCVPQIHG
+456 IQDPYGFRCLPQIHG
-471 PAHDA
+471 PAQDA
-476 ADALEGVL
+476 ADALEEVL
-484 TVEINAAA
+484 GVEINAAA

-554 HEPASSGVMIL
+554 PEPASSGVMIL
-565 EYAAAAALGDLRAFS
+565 EYAAGAALGDLRAFS

-647 ELAESVLEP
+647 ELAESVLDADP
-656 DQADRPLTDDVTAA
+656 ADRPLTRDVTVAA
-670 AALLDRFTDIWR
+670 ELLDRFTDIWR
-682 GSAS
+682 GSTS

>member
-1 MSSRIVDTVNAVTP
+1 MSSRIVDASDPVAVGHT
-15 PASVGLV
+15 GLV
-22 VLDGHSTGVE
+22 VLDGIALDVA

-39 GAARPVPGTDAMKR
+39 GSARPVPGTDAMKR
-53 VEESWDA
+53 VTESWDA

-89 AAGHG
+89 AAEHG

-139 LCEALET
+139 LCEALEN

-175 EHPWRGLDG
+175 EHPWRE
-184 SDAAGADAPGP
+184 AGA
-195 GTSELGMSEPDAPGL
+195 
-210 GTSESGGAESGA
+210 
-222 GRSGS
+222 
-227 HPGGQASSGP
+227 
-237 GGQPVSDLGG
+237 
-247 QPVSDLGGRPVSD
+247 
-260 LGGQASSGSGGQL
+260 
-273 ASDPGGQAPSGPGG
+273 
-287 RQVSSPGGQPVSGP
+287 
-301 GGQASSGPG
+301 
-310 GQPVSDPGGQS
+310 
-321 VSRPGGQL
+321 
-329 ASDPGGQPVS
+329 
-339 GPGGYPVSGPGW
+339 
-351 QSVSRPRG
+351 
-359 QSAPPEPQALD
+359 PEPQLLD
-370 NNDALAL
+370 NNDALAF
-377 ISSNALTLGQAA
+377 ISSNALTLAQAA

-396 GLIGATQVVA
+396 GLVEATQVVG

-429 HKGSTEVA
+429 HRGSVEVA
-437 RRMRELI
+437 RRMRKLI
-444 GAADRP
+444 GAEDRP

-456 IQDPYGFRCVPQIHG
+456 IQDPYGFRCLPQIHG

-476 ADALEGVL
+476 ADALEEVL
-484 TVEINAAA
+484 AIEINAAA
-492 ENPLISPEDMAA
+492 ENPLICPEDMAA

-514 LALALDHFRLAVTQV
+514 LALALDHFRLALTQV

-535 RLSTLNEPAYTRL
+535 RLSTLNEPAFTRL

-554 HEPASSGVMIL
+554 PEPASSGVMIL
-565 EYAAAAALGDLRAFS
+565 EYAAGAALGDLRAFS

-635 RPEPELPAGRAL
+635 RPDPDLPVGRAL
-647 ELAESVLEP
+647 ELAEAVLEEDP
-656 DQADRPLTDDVTAA
+656 ADRPLTGDVTAA

-682 GSAS
+682 GIEA

>member
-1 MSSRIVDTVNAVTP
+1 MASWDVDVPRTAATGP
-15 PASVGLV
+15 V
-22 VLDGHSTGVE
+22 VLDGHGMRVA

-39 GAARPVPGTDAMKR
+39 GDARPVAGAGAMKR
-53 VEESWDA
+53 VEESWDV
-60 ARQIAATGRVYGRS
+60 ARRIAATGRVYGRS
-74 TGVGANRNEDVPTEA
+74 TGVGANRNEDVPTGA
-89 AAGHG
+89 AAEHG

-105 GEELP
+105 GDELP

-146 GAYPVVNEFGSVGTG
+146 GAHPVVNEFGSVGTG

-175 EHPWRGLDG
+175 EHPWRGPG
-184 SDAAGADAPGP
+184 APG
-195 GTSELGMSEPDAPGL
+195 A
-210 GTSESGGAESGA
+210 
-222 GRSGS
+222 
-227 HPGGQASSGP
+227 
-237 GGQPVSDLGG
+237 QP
-247 QPVSDLGGRPVSD
+247 
-260 LGGQASSGSGGQL
+260 
-273 ASDPGGQAPSGPGG
+273 
-287 RQVSSPGGQPVSGP
+287 
-301 GGQASSGPG
+301 
-310 GQPVSDPGGQS
+310 
-321 VSRPGGQL
+321 
-329 ASDPGGQPVS
+329 
-339 GPGGYPVSGPGW
+339 
-351 QSVSRPRG
+351 
-359 QSAPPEPQALD
+359 LD

-396 GLIGATQVVA
+396 GLVGATQVVA
-406 ALSLLAVDGSH
+406 ALSLVAVDGSH

-429 HKGSTEVA
+429 HRGSVEVA
-437 RRMRELI
+437 RRMRGLI

-456 IQDPYGFRCVPQIHG
+456 IQDPYGFRCLPQIHG

-476 ADALEGVL
+476 ADALEEVL
-484 TVEINAAA
+484 DVELNAAA
-492 ENPLISPEDMAA
+492 ENPLICAEDSAA

-514 LALALDHFRLAVTQV
+514 LALALDHFRLSLTQV

-554 HEPASSGVMIL
+554 LEPASSGVMIL
-565 EYAAAAALGDLRAFS
+565 EYAAGAALGDLRAFS

-610 ACGAY
+610 ACAAY

-628 ALRQRDL
+628 ALRQREL
-635 RPEPELPAGRAL
+635 RPDPDLPVGRAL
-647 ELAESVLEP
+647 ELAESAL
-656 DQADRPLTDDVTAA
+656 DADAADRPLTDDVAAA

-682 GSAS
+682 GSTA

>member
-1 MSSRIVDTVNAVTP
+1 MSSRIVDVPGPVH
-15 PASVGLV
+15 SGLVILDGVGL
-22 VLDGHSTGVE
+22 GVE

-39 GAARPVPGTDAMKR
+39 GTARPIPGSDAMRRAEASWNAART
-53 VEESWDA
+53 
-60 ARQIAATGRVYGRS
+60 IAATGRVYGRS
-74 TGVGANRNEDVPTEA
+74 TGVGANRTEGVPTEA

-94 LRLLRSHAGAI
+94 LRLLRSHAGAV
-105 GEELP
+105 GDELP

-133 PTVVTA
+133 PGVVTA
-139 LCEALET
+139 LCEALEN

-161 DIAAL
+161 DIAPL
-166 AQVGLALAG
+166 AQLGLALAG
-175 EHPWRGLDG
+175 EHPWRGP
-184 SDAAGADAPGP
+184 GAPAP
-195 GTSELGMSEPDAPGL
+195 
-210 GTSESGGAESGA
+210 
-222 GRSGS
+222 
-227 HPGGQASSGP
+227 
-237 GGQPVSDLGG
+237 
-247 QPVSDLGGRPVSD
+247 
-260 LGGQASSGSGGQL
+260 QL
-273 ASDPGGQAPSGPGG
+273 
-287 RQVSSPGGQPVSGP
+287 
-301 GGQASSGPG
+301 
-310 GQPVSDPGGQS
+310 
-321 VSRPGGQL
+321 
-329 ASDPGGQPVS
+329 
-339 GPGGYPVSGPGW
+339 
-351 QSVSRPRG
+351 
-359 QSAPPEPQALD
+359 LD

-377 ISSNALTLGQAA
+377 ISSNALTLGQSA

-396 GLIGATQVVA
+396 GLIAATQVVA

-429 HKGSTEVA
+429 HRGSVEVA
-437 RRMRELI
+437 RRMRKLI

-456 IQDPYGFRCVPQIHG
+456 IQDPYGFRCLPQIHG

-476 ADALEGVL
+476 ADALEAVL
-484 TVEINAAA
+484 AVEFNAAA
-492 ENPLISPEDMAA
+492 ENPFISPEDLAA

-514 LALALDHFRLAVTQV
+514 LVLALDQFRLATTLV

-565 EYAAAAALGDLRAFS
+565 EYAASAALGDLRAFS

-610 ACGAY
+610 ACRAY

-628 ALRQRDL
+628 ALRQRDV
-635 RPEPELPAGRAL
+635 RPDPDLPVGRAL
-647 ELAESVLEP
+647 ALAGSVLDEDP
-656 DQADRPLTDDVTAA
+656 ADRPLTADVTTAA
-670 AALLDRFTDIWR
+670 GLLDRLTDIWR
-682 GSAS
+682 GST

>member
-1 MSSRIVDTVNAVTP
+1 MSSRIVDAPV
-15 PASVGLV
+15 SVPSARSAAV
-22 VLDGHSTGVE
+22 VLDGAGLGVE
-32 DVVRLAD
+32 VVVRLAD
-39 GAARPVPGTDAMKR
+39 GAAHPVPGADAMR
-53 VEESWDA
+53 RAERSWNA

-94 LRLLRSHAGAI
+94 LRLLRSHAGAT

-133 PTVVTA
+133 PGVVTA
-139 LCEALET
+139 LCEALES
-146 GAYPVVNEFGSVGTG
+146 GAHPVVNEFGSVGTG

-166 AQVGLALAG
+166 AQLGLALALAG
-175 EHPWRGLDG
+175 EHPWRG
-184 SDAAGADAPGP
+184 AGAPAP
-195 GTSELGMSEPDAPGL
+195 
-210 GTSESGGAESGA
+210 
-222 GRSGS
+222 
-227 HPGGQASSGP
+227 
-237 GGQPVSDLGG
+237 QP
-247 QPVSDLGGRPVSD
+247 
-260 LGGQASSGSGGQL
+260 
-273 ASDPGGQAPSGPGG
+273 
-287 RQVSSPGGQPVSGP
+287 
-301 GGQASSGPG
+301 
-310 GQPVSDPGGQS
+310 
-321 VSRPGGQL
+321 
-329 ASDPGGQPVS
+329 
-339 GPGGYPVSGPGW
+339 
-351 QSVSRPRG
+351 
-359 QSAPPEPQALD
+359 LD

-377 ISSNALTLGQAA
+377 ISSNALTLGQSA

-429 HKGSTEVA
+429 HRGSTEVA

-456 IQDPYGFRCVPQIHG
+456 IQDPYGFRCLPQIHG

-476 ADALEGVL
+476 ADALEQVL
-484 TVEINAAA
+484 AVEINAAA
-492 ENPLISPEDMAA
+492 ENPLIAPEDLAA

-514 LALALDHFRLAVTQV
+514 LALALDHFRLALTQV

-565 EYAAAAALGDLRAFS
+565 EYAAGAALGDLRAFS

-635 RPEPELPAGRAL
+635 RPDPGLPAGRAFA
-647 ELAESVLEP
+647 LAESVLDP
-656 DQADRPLTDDVTAA
+656 DPADRPLTDDVTEA

>member
-1 MSSRIVDTVNAVTP
+1 MSSRIVDAP
-15 PASVGLV
+15 RSVPSTQAATV
-22 VLDGHSTGVE
+22 VLDGSGLGVE

-39 GAARPVPGTDAMKR
+39 GTAHPVPETGAMRR
-53 VEESWDA
+53 VEHSWNA

-105 GEELP
+105 GEQLP

-133 PTVVTA
+133 PGVVTA

-175 EHPWRGLDG
+175 EHPWRG
-184 SDAAGADAPGP
+184 ADAPEPQPSGNA
-195 GTSELGMSEPDAPGL
+195 GASEPQPSENVGAPK
-210 GTSESGGAESGA
+210 
-222 GRSGS
+222 
-227 HPGGQASSGP
+227 P
-237 GGQPVSDLGG
+237 QP
-247 QPVSDLGGRPVSD
+247 
-260 LGGQASSGSGGQL
+260 
-273 ASDPGGQAPSGPGG
+273 
-287 RQVSSPGGQPVSGP
+287 
-301 GGQASSGPG
+301 
-310 GQPVSDPGGQS
+310 
-321 VSRPGGQL
+321 
-329 ASDPGGQPVS
+329 
-339 GPGGYPVSGPGW
+339 
-351 QSVSRPRG
+351 
-359 QSAPPEPQALD
+359 LD

-377 ISSNALTLGQAA
+377 ISSNALTLGQSA

-429 HKGSTEVA
+429 HRGSAEVA
-437 RRMRELI
+437 RWMRELI
-444 GAADRP
+444 GAAGRP

-456 IQDPYGFRCVPQIHG
+456 IQDPYGFRCLPQIHG

-476 ADALEGVL
+476 ADALEQVL

-492 ENPLISPEDMAA
+492 ENPLIAPEDLAA

-514 LALALDHFRLAVTQV
+514 LALALDHFRLALTQV

-565 EYAAAAALGDLRAFS
+565 EYAAGAALGELRAFS

-635 RPEPELPAGRAL
+635 RPDPGLPAGEAFA
-647 ELAESVLEP
+647 LAESVLDADP
-656 DQADRPLTDDVTAA
+656 ADRPLTDDVTQAA
-670 AALLDRFTDIWR
+670 VLLDRFTDIWR

>member
-1 MSSRIVDTVNAVTP
+1 MSSQDVDTPSAVS
-15 PASVGLV
+15 AGLV
-22 VLDGHSTGVE
+22 VLDGVGTGVT

-39 GAARPVPGTDAMKR
+39 GTARPVPGTDAMKR

-89 AAGHG
+89 AAEHG

-166 AQVGLALAG
+166 AQVGLALVG
-175 EHPWRGLDG
+175 EHPWRRPEGGHSIEDLV
-184 SDAAGADAPGP
+184 
-195 GTSELGMSEPDAPGL
+195 L
-210 GTSESGGAESGA
+210 ESG
-222 GRSGS
+222 RS
-227 HPGGQASSGP
+227 PQDLAP
-237 GGQPVSDLGG
+237 APQP
-247 QPVSDLGGRPVSD
+247 
-260 LGGQASSGSGGQL
+260 
-273 ASDPGGQAPSGPGG
+273 
-287 RQVSSPGGQPVSGP
+287 
-301 GGQASSGPG
+301 
-310 GQPVSDPGGQS
+310 
-321 VSRPGGQL
+321 
-329 ASDPGGQPVS
+329 
-339 GPGGYPVSGPGW
+339 
-351 QSVSRPRG
+351 
-359 QSAPPEPQALD
+359 LD

-429 HKGSTEVA
+429 HRGSVEVA

-476 ADALEGVL
+476 ADALEAVL

-565 EYAAAAALGDLRAFS
+565 EYAAGAALGDLRAFS

-635 RPEPELPAGRAL
+635 RPEPELPVGRAL

-670 AALLDRFTDIWR
+670 AALLDRFTEIWR
-682 GSAS
+682 GSTS

>member
-1 MSSRIVDTVNAVTP
+1 MSSRIADAP
-15 PASVGLV
+15 SVPSARSATV
-22 VLDGHSTGVE
+22 VLDGAGLGVE

-39 GAARPVPGTDAMKR
+39 GAAHPVPGADAMR
-53 VEESWDA
+53 RAEHAWNA

-133 PTVVTA
+133 PGVVTA
-139 LCEALET
+139 LCEALKS

-166 AQVGLALAG
+166 AQAGLALAG
-175 EHPWRGLDG
+175 EHPWRG
-184 SDAAGADAPGP
+184 AAAP
-195 GTSELGMSEPDAPGL
+195 AP
-210 GTSESGGAESGA
+210 
-222 GRSGS
+222 
-227 HPGGQASSGP
+227 
-237 GGQPVSDLGG
+237 QP
-247 QPVSDLGGRPVSD
+247 
-260 LGGQASSGSGGQL
+260 
-273 ASDPGGQAPSGPGG
+273 
-287 RQVSSPGGQPVSGP
+287 
-301 GGQASSGPG
+301 
-310 GQPVSDPGGQS
+310 
-321 VSRPGGQL
+321 
-329 ASDPGGQPVS
+329 
-339 GPGGYPVSGPGW
+339 
-351 QSVSRPRG
+351 
-359 QSAPPEPQALD
+359 LD

-377 ISSNALTLGQAA
+377 ISSNALTLGQSA

-429 HKGSTEVA
+429 HRGSTEVA

-456 IQDPYGFRCVPQIHG
+456 IQDPYGFRCLPQIHG

-476 ADALEGVL
+476 AEALEQVL

-492 ENPLISPEDMAA
+492 ENPLIAPEDLAA

-514 LALALDHFRLAVTQV
+514 LALALDHFRLALTQV

-565 EYAAAAALGDLRAFS
+565 EYAAGAALGDLRAFS

-635 RPEPELPAGRAL
+635 RPDAGLPAGRAFA
-647 ELAESVLEP
+647 LAESVLDP
-656 DQADRPLTDDVTAA
+656 DPADRPLTDDVTQA

>member
-1 MSSRIVDTVNAVTP
+1 MHT
-15 PASVGLV
+15 GLV
-22 VLDGHSTGVE
+22 VLDGVALGVA

-39 GAARPVPGTDAMKR
+39 GTARPVPGTEAMKR
-53 VEESWDA
+53 VTESWDA

-74 TGVGANRNEDVPTEA
+74 TGVGANRNEPVPTEA
-89 AAGHG
+89 AAEHG

-139 LCEALET
+139 LCEALES
-146 GAYPVVNEFGSVGTG
+146 GAYPVVHEFGSVGTG

-166 AQVGLALAG
+166 AQAGLALAG
-175 EHPWRGLDG
+175 EHPWK
-184 SDAAGADAPGP
+184 
-195 GTSELGMSEPDAPGL
+195 
-210 GTSESGGAESGA
+210 GA
-222 GRSGS
+222 G
-227 HPGGQASSGP
+227 
-237 GGQPVSDLGG
+237 
-247 QPVSDLGGRPVSD
+247 
-260 LGGQASSGSGGQL
+260 
-273 ASDPGGQAPSGPGG
+273 
-287 RQVSSPGGQPVSGP
+287 
-301 GGQASSGPG
+301 
-310 GQPVSDPGGQS
+310 
-321 VSRPGGQL
+321 
-329 ASDPGGQPVS
+329 
-339 GPGGYPVSGPGW
+339 
-351 QSVSRPRG
+351 
-359 QSAPPEPQALD
+359 PEPQPLD
-370 NNDALAL
+370 NNDALAF
-377 ISSNALTLGQAA
+377 ISSNALTLGQSA

-396 GLIGATQVVA
+396 GLLQATQVVG

-429 HKGSTEVA
+429 HRGSSEVA

-444 GAADRP
+444 GADERP

-456 IQDPYGFRCVPQIHG
+456 IQDPYGFRCLPQIHG

-476 ADALEGVL
+476 ADALEAVL
-484 TVEINAAA
+484 DVEVNAAA

-514 LALALDHFRLAVTQV
+514 LALALDHFRLALTQV

-565 EYAAAAALGDLRAFS
+565 EYAAGAALGDLRAFS

-628 ALRQRDL
+628 ALRQRDHG
-635 RPEPELPAGRAL
+635 PDPDLPVGRAL
-647 ELAESVLEP
+647 ELAYSVLDE
-656 DQADRPLTDDVTAA
+656 DQADRPLTGDVTAA
-670 AALLDRFTDIWR
+670 AALLDEFTDIWR
-682 GSAS
+682 GSEA